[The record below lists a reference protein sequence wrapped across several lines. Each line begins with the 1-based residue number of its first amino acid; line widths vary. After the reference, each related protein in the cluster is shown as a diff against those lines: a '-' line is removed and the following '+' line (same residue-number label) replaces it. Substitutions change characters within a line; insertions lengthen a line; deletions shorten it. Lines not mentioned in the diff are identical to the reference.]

1 MLYIVLLCK
10 VLHTRLSFCWKG
22 NMICVKSCCSPPS
35 WQFELLV
42 SPNSTTAL
50 RRHLLGKM
58 AILNIWH
65 CWRNFFATIILTPLP
80 STVDAD
86 GVFWHIAL
94 CFTSCFCFSHHIGV
108 FAKRKKI
115 KTFSESSVL
124 YYIINKCL
132 NLLRQIAKYVITL
145 SKYIYQTN
153 PPCKNT
159 K

>member
-1 MLYIVLLCK
+1 MNGPYAFLILLFQQGSVKKCYTLVLLCK

-65 CWRNFFATIILTPLP
+65 CWRNFFATIILTPCLL
-80 STVDAD
+80 TLTAYFDTLHCV
-86 GVFWHIAL
+86 HL
-94 CFTSCFCFSHHIGV
+94 LLLLFSSRRV
-108 FAKRKKI
+108 FAKKKI
-115 KTFSESSVL
+115 
-124 YYIINKCL
+124 
-132 NLLRQIAKYVITL
+132 
-145 SKYIYQTN
+145 
-153 PPCKNT
+153 
-159 K
+159 

>member
-1 MLYIVLLCK
+1 MLTTKNRKISPSCKALKYACVIYESSLCISHITFSTRQCEKMPYIVLLCK

-80 STVDAD
+80 STVNAD

-94 CFTSCFCFSHHIGV
+94 CFTSCFCFSHHIGQ
-108 FAKRKKI
+108 
-115 KTFSESSVL
+115 KTSR
-124 YYIINKCL
+124 
-132 NLLRQIAKYVITL
+132 LR
-145 SKYIYQTN
+145 
-153 PPCKNT
+153 
-159 K
+159 